1 MLRRIPRYQVVLDI
15 VLAIAFVA
23 LLAPGSIGVA
33 AASAF
38 GIFSFATSEVSL
50 ILVLVMGV
58 ALAVRRIGPGLSLA
72 IAWAGAIIQMGAGA
86 SVEPG
91 DIAIAGVVYC
101 SAAYG
106 GRITRALGLT
116 SAIVGGV
123 VAALYLSYAAGR
135 VPVGRLAF
143 STGEWADFATL
154 FLFLLLCAWS
164 VLLASWTAGR
174 LVVASRASHASRDAQ
189 EAAERDQAR
198 ALHDVVVEQER
209 NRIARDM
216 HDVVAHSLAVVIA
229 QADGARYARLVDPDA
244 ADQALRTIS
253 TTARQALGDVRILLA
268 QLRHSEDDTPQP
280 ELKELSDLI
289 DQMRSTGLAIEFVE
303 TGAPGEFGTGQQLAV
318 YRIVQE
324 ALTNALRHGDVGHPV
339 QVELAWEPDGVSV
352 SVRSRTLP
360 EPVRPARATTG
371 IIALP
376 VLPPAPTPP
385 AQPVGHGLAG
395 MRERATLSGGRFSA
409 GVRDGVWTVSA
420 WIPFAPATR
429 PVPRVPVA
437 GAGVAPGADARSRPL
452 TLDELF
458 PPEAAAAGT
467 ATPGTPAPVV
477 SPHRTAAAR
486 GAAAAARRARDDRPA
501 GS

>member
-1 MLRRIPRYQVVLDI
+1 MLRRIPRYQVVLDV
-15 VLAIAFVA
+15 VLATAFVA
-23 LLAPGSIGVA
+23 LLAPGSLGVA

-38 GIFSFATSEVSL
+38 GVFAFATSELSL
-50 ILVLVMGV
+50 LLVLVMGV
-58 ALAVRRIGPGLSLA
+58 ALAVRRLSPGLSLA
-72 IAWAGAIIQMGAGA
+72 IAWAGAIVQMGAGA
-86 SVEPG
+86 GVEPG
-91 DIAIAGVVYC
+91 DLAIAGVVYC
-101 SAAYG
+101 TAAYG
-106 GRITRALGLT
+106 GRVVRTLGLV

-123 VAALYLSYAAGR
+123 VAALYLSYASGR
-135 VPVGRLAF
+135 VPVGSEAL
-143 STGEWADFATL
+143 SSGEWAGFATL

-268 QLRHSEDDTPQP
+268 QLRHSEDDSPQP
-280 ELKELSDLI
+280 ELKELGDLI
-289 DQMRSTGLAIEFVE
+289 EQMRSTGLTIELSE
-303 TGAPGEFGTGQQLAV
+303 TGEPSAFGTGQQLAV

-324 ALTNALRHGDVGHPV
+324 ALTNVLRHGDVGHPV
-339 QVELAWEPDGVSV
+339 EVELAWSSDGVSV
-352 SVRSRTLP
+352 AVRNRTLP
-360 EPVRPARATTG
+360 DPVRPRSTTG

-385 AQPVGHGLAG
+385 AQPVGHGIAG

-409 GVRDGVWTVSA
+409 GVREGVWTVSA
-420 WIPFAPATR
+420 WVPFAPATR
-429 PVPRVPVA
+429 PVPRVAV
-437 GAGVAPGADARSRPL
+437 PGAAVGTGDEARSRPL

-458 PPEAAAAGT
+458 PPEAAASGS
-467 ATPGTPAPVV
+467 ATPGRQA

-486 GAAAAARRARDDRPA
+486 GAAGVAVPRRARPDRP
-501 GS
+501 

>member
-1 MLRRIPRYQVVLDI
+1 MLRRIPRYQLVLDL
-15 VLAIAFVA
+15 VLAAAFVA
-23 LLAPGSIGVA
+23 VLAPGSIGVA

-38 GIFSFATSEVSL
+38 GVFAFQTSGISL
-50 ILVLVMGV
+50 LLVLVMGA
-58 ALAVRRIGPGLSLA
+58 ALAVRRLSPGLSLA
-72 IAWAGAIIQMGAGA
+72 IAWAGAAFQMSRGGG
-86 SVEPG
+86 VEPG
-91 DIAIAGVVYC
+91 DLAIAGVVYC
-101 SAAYG
+101 TAAYG
-106 GRITRALGLT
+106 GRVVRALGLA

-123 VAALYLSYAAGR
+123 VAALYLSYASGR
-135 VPVGRLAF
+135 VPIGSAAF
-143 STGEWADFATL
+143 STGEWASFVTL

-289 DQMRSTGLAIEFVE
+289 DQMRSTGLTISFGE
-303 TGAPGEFGTGQQLAV
+303 TGQPGAFGTGQQLAV

-324 ALTNALRHGDVGHPV
+324 ALTNALRHGDVAHPV
-339 QVELAWEPDGVSV
+339 EVELAWEPDGVSV
-352 SVRSRTLP
+352 AVRSRTLP
-360 EPVRPARATTG
+360 DPVRPARTTTG

-409 GVRDGVWTVSA
+409 GVREGVWTVSA

-437 GAGVAPGADARSRPL
+437 GAGADPGSRPL

-467 ATPGTPAPVV
+467 ATPGAPT

-486 GAAAAARRARDDRPA
+486 GAARRTRDDRPA

>member
-1 MLRRIPRYQVVLDI
+1 MLRRIPRYQLVLD
-15 VLAIAFVA
+15 VALAAAFVA
-23 LLAPGSIGVA
+23 LLAPGSVGVT
-33 AASAF
+33 AASALGVF
-38 GIFSFATSEVSL
+38 AFATSEVSL
-50 ILVLVMGV
+50 VLVLVMGT
-58 ALAVRRIGPGLSLA
+58 ALALRRVSPGSSLA
-72 IAWAGAIIQMGAGA
+72 VAWAGAVIQMGAGS

-91 DIAIAGVVYC
+91 DLAIAGVVYC
-101 SAAYG
+101 TAAYG
-106 GRITRALGLT
+106 GRVVRALGLA

-123 VAALYLSYAAGR
+123 VAASYLSYAAGR
-135 VPVGRLAF
+135 VPVGSAALG
-143 STGEWADFATL
+143 TGEWTAFATL
-154 FLFLLLCAWS
+154 WLFLLLCAWS

-189 EAAERDQAR
+189 AAAERDQAR

-229 QADGARYARLVDPDA
+229 QADGARYARQVDPEA

-289 DQMRSTGLAIEFVE
+289 DQMRSTGLTIGFVE
-303 TGAPGEFGTGQQLAV
+303 TGRPGEFGTGQQLAV

-324 ALTNALRHGDVGHPV
+324 ALTNVLRHGDVGHPV
-339 QVELAWEPDGVSV
+339 EVELAWAPDGVSV
-352 SVRSRTLP
+352 AVRSRTLP
-360 EPVRPARATTG
+360 DPVRPARTTTG

-376 VLPPAPTPP
+376 VLPPAPVTT

-409 GVRDGVWTVSA
+409 GVREGVWTVSA

-429 PVPRVPVA
+429 PVPRVPVP
-437 GAGVAPGADARSRPL
+437 GASVGTGAEAPGRPL

-467 ATPGTPAPVV
+467 ATPGVPV

-486 GAAAAARRARDDRPA
+486 GAASAARRARDDRPA

>member
-1 MLRRIPRYQVVLDI
+1 MLRRIPRYQVVLDV
-15 VLAIAFVA
+15 VLAVAFAV
-23 LLAPGSIGVA
+23 LLAPGSIGVM

-38 GIFSFATSEVSL
+38 GVFAFSTSSVSL
-50 ILVLVMGV
+50 VLVLVMGV
-58 ALAVRRIGPGLSLA
+58 ALAIRRLSPGLSLA
-72 IAWAGAIIQMGAGA
+72 VAWVGAIVQMGAG
-86 SVEPG
+86 SGVEPG
-91 DIAIAGVVYC
+91 DVAIAFVVYC
-101 SAAYG
+101 TAAYG
-106 GRITRALGLT
+106 GRIVRALGLA
-116 SAIVGGV
+116 SALVGGV

-135 VPVGRLAF
+135 VPIGSVAF
-143 STGEWADFATL
+143 STGEWTAFATL
-154 FLFLLLCAWS
+154 VLFLLLCAWS

-174 LVVASRASHASRDAQ
+174 LVVASRASHDSRSAQ

-229 QADGARYARLVDPDA
+229 QADGARYARLVDPEA
-244 ADQALRTIS
+244 SDQALRTIS

-268 QLRHSEDDTPQP
+268 QLRHSADDSPQP

-289 DQMRSTGLAIEFVE
+289 EQMRSTGLTVAFVE
-303 TGAPGEFGTGQQLAV
+303 SGEPGAFGTGQQLAV

-324 ALTNALRHGDVGHPV
+324 ALTNVLRHGDVGHPV
-339 QVELAWEPDGVSV
+339 DVELAWEPDGVSIQ
-352 SVRSRTLP
+352 VRSRMLP
-360 EPVRPARATTG
+360 DPVRPARTTTG

-376 VLPPAPTPP
+376 VLPPAPAVP
-385 AQPVGHGLAG
+385 APPVGHGLAG

-409 GVRDGVWTVSA
+409 GVREGVWTVSA

-429 PVPRVPVA
+429 PVPRVPGTGT
-437 GAGVAPGADARSRPL
+437 GAPVDARGR
-452 TLDELF
+452 TLALDDLF

-467 ATPGTPAPVV
+467 ATPGPRV

-486 GAAAAARRARDDRPA
+486 GAASAAARRADDDA
-501 GS
+501 STGS

>member
-1 MLRRIPRYQVVLDI
+1 MLRRIPRYQVVLDV
-15 VLAIAFVA
+15 VLAVAFAV
-23 LLAPGSIGVA
+23 LLAPGSIGVM

-38 GIFSFATSEVSL
+38 GVFAFSTSSVSL
-50 ILVLVMGV
+50 VLVLVMSV
-58 ALAVRRIGPGLSLA
+58 ALAIRRLSPGLSLA
-72 IAWAGAIIQMGAGA
+72 VAWVGAVVQMGAGA
-86 SVEPG
+86 GVEPG
-91 DIAIAGVVYC
+91 DVAIAFVVYC
-101 SAAYG
+101 TAAYG
-106 GRITRALGLT
+106 GRIVRALGLV
-116 SAIVGGV
+116 SALVGGV

-135 VPVGRLAF
+135 VPIGSEAF
-143 STGEWADFATL
+143 STGEWTAFATL
-154 FLFLLLCAWS
+154 VLFLLLCAWS

-174 LVVASRASHASRDAQ
+174 LVVASRASHDSRSAQ

-229 QADGARYARLVDPDA
+229 QADGARYARLVDPEA
-244 ADQALRTIS
+244 SDQALRTIS

-268 QLRHSEDDTPQP
+268 QLRHSADDSPQP

-289 DQMRSTGLAIEFVE
+289 EQMRSTGLTVAFVE
-303 TGAPGEFGTGQQLAV
+303 SGEPGAFGTGQQLAV

-324 ALTNALRHGDVGHPV
+324 ALTNVLRHGDVGHPV
-339 QVELAWEPDGVSV
+339 DVELAWEPDGVSIQ
-352 SVRSRTLP
+352 VRSRMLP
-360 EPVRPARATTG
+360 DPVRPARTTTG

-376 VLPPAPTPP
+376 VLPPAPAVP
-385 AQPVGHGLAG
+385 APPVGHGLAG

-409 GVRDGVWTVSA
+409 GVRDGAWTVSA

-429 PVPRVPVA
+429 PVPRVPGSGTTTA
-437 GAGVAPGADARSRPL
+437 ADAEARSG
-452 TLDELF
+452 TLALEDLF

-467 ATPGTPAPVV
+467 ATPGPRV
-477 SPHRTAAAR
+477 SPHRSAAAR
-486 GAAAAARRARDDRPA
+486 GAASAAARRADDPPT